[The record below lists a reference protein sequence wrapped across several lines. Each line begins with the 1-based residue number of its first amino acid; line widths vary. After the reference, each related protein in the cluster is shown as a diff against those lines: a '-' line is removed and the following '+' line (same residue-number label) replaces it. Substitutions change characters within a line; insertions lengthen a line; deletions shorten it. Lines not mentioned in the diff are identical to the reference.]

1 MADSPQPASDSADSL
16 AEDAQTSQRS
26 ESAGFSELGLML
38 APLTGVL
45 KDFFRNDHP
54 QHQQRLIGTWVVV
67 GLLVGGLSWGLY
79 DSTYVEAQEATW
91 GSWIGVPTEINKAM
105 IRSLE
110 GGDVLT
116 GVGDFRVKA
125 YTDFLNKNEDA
136 VPSYEYDADVR
147 SWVRLLLAETRLRL
161 ALQRGY
167 VSDRNARR
175 EKGDRRIRAGR
186 NDDVTK
192 AKSALE
198 KVRDNSPKDS
208 RLHQRALFGLAIVA
222 EATCTGD
229 KTSID
234 AAVAA
239 YQKLAAI
246 DGPYRELA
254 TSRRKSLENAEAAEF
269 YQWFAE
275 VSETPQ
281 TDITNLPDFDSNG
294 TADPLGADLLKGLT
308 GGSDKPSDPE
318 SPSETKGKK
327 SRSIPDSVPLPGL
340 KAPAEK
346 KPAEKAPAEKKP
358 AEKKPAE
365 KKPAEKKPAE
375 KKPAEKKPAEKKPAE
390 KKPAEKKP
398 AEKKPAEKKPAG
410 KKPAGKKPAGK
421 KPAAQKKSGE

>member
-1 MADSPQPASDSADSL
+1 M
-16 AEDAQTSQRS
+16 
-26 ESAGFSELGLML
+26 F

-54 QHQQRLIGTWVVV
+54 QHKQRLIGTWVVV
-67 GLLVGGLSWGLY
+67 GLLGGGLTWSLY
-79 DSTYVEAQEATW
+79 DSTSVEAQEATW

-105 IRSLE
+105 IQGLE

-136 VPSYEYDADVR
+136 DPEVR

-175 EKGDRRIRAGR
+175 EKGDRRIRSGR

-229 KTSID
+229 KTSIA

-239 YQKLAAI
+239 YRKLAAI
-246 DGPYRELA
+246 DGPYQELA
-254 TSRRKSLENAEAAEF
+254 TSRHKSLENAEVAEF

-281 TDITNLPDFDSNG
+281 PDISNLPDFDSSG
-294 TADPLGADLLKGLT
+294 TTDPLGADLLKGLT

-318 SPSETKGKK
+318 SPSETKDKK
-327 SRSIPDSVPLPGL
+327 SRTIPNSVPLPGL
-340 KAPAEK
+340 KAPADE
-346 KPAEKAPAEKKP
+346 KPAEKKLSEKKP

-398 AEKKPAEKKPAG
+398 AEKKPAEKKPA
-410 KKPAGKKPAGK
+410 
-421 KPAAQKKSGE
+421 AQKKSGE

>member
-1 MADSPQPASDSADSL
+1 MADSPHPASDSADSL
-16 AEDAQTSQRS
+16 AEDTQTSQRS
-26 ESAGFSELGLML
+26 KSAGFSELGLML

-54 QHQQRLIGTWVVV
+54 QHQQRLIGIWVVV
-67 GLLVGGLSWGLY
+67 GLLGGGLSWSLY
-79 DSTYVEAQEATW
+79 DSTSVGEQEATW

-136 VPSYEYDADVR
+136 DPEVR
-147 SWVRLLLAETRLRL
+147 SWARLLLAETRLRL

-167 VSDRNARR
+167 VSDRNAKR

-192 AKSALE
+192 AKSALGR
-198 KVRDNSPKDS
+198 VRDNSPKDS

-239 YQKLAAI
+239 YRKLAAI
-246 DGPYRELA
+246 DGPYKELA

-281 TDITNLPDFDSNG
+281 PDITNLPDFDSNG
-294 TADPLGADLLKGLT
+294 TTDPLGADLLKGLT
-308 GGSDKPSDPE
+308 GGSDKPSDPG
-318 SPSETKGKK
+318 SPSETKDKK
-327 SRSIPDSVPLPGL
+327 SRTIPDSVPLPGL
-340 KAPAEK
+340 
-346 KPAEKAPAEKKP
+346 KAPAEKKP

-390 KKPAEKKP
+390 KKPAVKKP
-398 AEKKPAEKKPAG
+398 AVKKPAAE
-410 KKPAGKKPAGK
+410 K

>member
-1 MADSPQPASDSADSL
+1 MADSPDPASDSTDSL
-16 AEDAQTSQRS
+16 AEDTPTSQS
-26 ESAGFSELGLML
+26 SKSAGFSELGLML

-54 QHQQRLIGTWVVV
+54 QHQQRVIGTWVVI
-67 GLLVGGLSWGLY
+67 GLLVGGLSWSLY
-79 DSTYVEAQEATW
+79 DSTSVGEQEATW

-136 VPSYEYDADVR
+136 APEVR
-147 SWVRLLLAETRLRL
+147 SWARLLLAETRLRL

-167 VSDRNARR
+167 VSDINARR

-192 AKSALE
+192 AKSALGR
-198 KVRDNSPKDS
+198 VRDNSPKES

-239 YQKLAAI
+239 YRKLAAI
-246 DGPYRELA
+246 DGPYKELA
-254 TSRRKSLENAEAAEF
+254 TSRRKSLENAETAEF

-281 TDITNLPDFDSNG
+281 PDITNLPDFDSNG
-294 TADPLGADLLKGLT
+294 TADPLGADL
-308 GGSDKPSDPE
+308 
-318 SPSETKGKK
+318 
-327 SRSIPDSVPLPGL
+327 
-340 KAPAEK
+340 
-346 KPAEKAPAEKKP
+346 
-358 AEKKPAE
+358 
-365 KKPAEKKPAE
+365 
-375 KKPAEKKPAEKKPAE
+375 
-390 KKPAEKKP
+390 
-398 AEKKPAEKKPAG
+398 
-410 KKPAGKKPAGK
+410 
-421 KPAAQKKSGE
+421 

>member
-1 MADSPQPASDSADSL
+1 M
-16 AEDAQTSQRS
+16 
-26 ESAGFSELGLML
+26 F

-54 QHQQRLIGTWVVV
+54 QHRQRLIGTWVVV
-67 GLLVGGLSWGLY
+67 GLLGGGLTWSLY
-79 DSTYVEAQEATW
+79 DSTSVEAQEATW

-105 IRSLE
+105 IQGLE

-136 VPSYEYDADVR
+136 DPEVR

-167 VSDRNARR
+167 VSDKNARR

-192 AKSALE
+192 AMSALE
-198 KVRDNSPKDS
+198 RVRDNSPKDS
-208 RLHQRALFGLAIVA
+208 RLHQRALFGLAIAA

-229 KTSID
+229 KPSID

-239 YQKLAAI
+239 YRKLAAI
-246 DGPYRELA
+246 DGPYKELA
-254 TSRRKSLENAEAAEF
+254 TSRRKSLENGEAAEF

-275 VSETPQ
+275 VAETPQ
-281 TDITNLPDFDSNG
+281 PDIATPPHFDSSG
-294 TADPLGADLLKGLT
+294 TTDPLGADLLKGLT

-318 SPSETKGKK
+318 SSSETKDKK
-327 SRSIPDSVPLPGL
+327 SRTIPDSVPLPGL

-346 KPAEKAPAEKKP
+346 KKPGLKAPAEKKP
-358 AEKKPAE
+358 AEKKPA
-365 KKPAEKKPAE
+365 
-375 KKPAEKKPAEKKPAE
+375 
-390 KKPAEKKP
+390 
-398 AEKKPAEKKPAG
+398 
-410 KKPAGKKPAGK
+410 
-421 KPAAQKKSGE
+421 AQKKSGK

>member
-1 MADSPQPASDSADSL
+1 MAEEPHPDSDSADSL
-16 AEDAQTSQRS
+16 AEDAPTSQRS
-26 ESAGFSELGLML
+26 ESAEFSELGLMF
-38 APLTGVL
+38 APLTGVV

-79 DSTYVEAQEATW
+79 DSTSVEVQEATW
-91 GSWIGVPTEINKAM
+91 GSWIGVPAEINKAM

-136 VPSYEYDADVR
+136 EPEVR
-147 SWVRLLLAETRLRL
+147 SWARLLLAETRLRL

-167 VSDRNARR
+167 VSDSNAKR
-175 EKGDRRIRAGR
+175 EKGDRRIRDGR

-192 AKSALE
+192 AKSALGR
-198 KVRDNSPKDS
+198 VRDNSPKDS

-222 EATCTGD
+222 EATCTGE
-229 KTSID
+229 KASID

-239 YQKLAAI
+239 YLKLAAI
-246 DGPYRELA
+246 DGPYKELA
-254 TSRRKSLENAEAAEF
+254 TSRRKALENAEAGEF

-281 TDITNLPDFDSNG
+281 PDITIPPGFDSNG
-294 TADPLGADLLKGLT
+294 TTDPLGADLLKGLT
-308 GGSDKPSDPE
+308 GGSDKSSDPE
-318 SPSETKGKK
+318 SPSETKDKK
-327 SRSIPDSVPLPGL
+327 SRTIPDSVPLPGL

-346 KPAEKAPAEKKP
+346 KSAEKKSAEKKSAEKKSAEKKP

-375 KKPAEKKPAEKKPAE
+375 KKPAEKKPA
-390 KKPAEKKP
+390 
-398 AEKKPAEKKPAG
+398 
-410 KKPAGKKPAGK
+410 
-421 KPAAQKKSGE
+421 AQKKSGE